1 MFLHKS
7 KKKAANQYNGK
18 IRRKTAIKT
27 KRFRV
32 REEQTLAALH
42 TLHRAVANRKTK
54 ANHPDTACSK
64 TLIQEKKTIYSR
76 VSKMFI

>member
-7 KKKAANQYNGK
+7 KKMQQINTMAKSGGK
-18 IRRKTAIKT
+18 LQLKT

-76 VSKMFI
+76 FSKMFI